1 MEGWLVFAAAFPVAP
16 AHAAVGGRWNP
27 VDSATE
33 LQGFLG
39 SMQPRSEVVR
49 DLQ

>member
-1 MEGWLVFAAAFPVAP
+1 MVFAAAFPVAP
-16 AHAAVGGRWNP
+16 AHAAAGGRWNP
-27 VDSATE
+27 VDSAIE

-49 DLQ
+49 DWQ